1 MRSSILEIA
10 APMISP
16 HLKPEH
22 KQWLDK
28 NLYSPEAEAL
38 GNKAH
43 EMTQAHPEF
52 RASMDKVDS
61 ASNEASRLRKE
72 ASGSP
77 EHQAAVNTYQEADE
91 ASSQVYNKKFAEH
104 FGKLVDNHIATAPQR
119 EVQKRVDS
127 ATENAKQTP
136 IVKTRNGKYAI
147 GCYKCGGSGVIPRFG
162 NTADGMCFDCKGVGY
177 NPRTAV
183 EHDSAEGLRQKLIE
197 SGVAQAK
204 EPVIPRNT
212 TASPVVSSPAQAD
225 KPKGFTNKF
234 PGNCVGCNTRVGT
247 GEGMTSK
254 GRTGWEVRCVGCHHG

>member
-1 MRSSILEIA
+1 MRSSILEIS

-22 KQWLDK
+22 KQWVDK
-28 NLYSPEAEAL
+28 NMYTPEGEAL
-38 GNKAH
+38 GHKAN

-52 RASMDKVDS
+52 RASMDKVDIALDKVS
-61 ASNEASRLRKE
+61 SLSKE
-72 ASGSP
+72 NSGSP
-77 EHQAAVNTYQEADE
+77 EHLEALDAFKKE
-91 ASSQVYNKKFAEH
+91 DDLNHQIYAKKFAEH
-104 FGKLVDNHIATAPQR
+104 LSGLIDNHIATAPQR
-119 EVQKRVDS
+119 EQQQRIDK
-127 ATENAKQTP
+127 ATESAKNTP
-136 IVKTRNGKYAI
+136 IVKTRNGKYTI

-183 EHDSAEGLRQKLIE
+183 EHDSAESLRQKLIE

-204 EPVIPRNT
+204 DPVIPRNT
-212 TASPVVSSPAQAD
+212 TASPAVAAPAPSER
-225 KPKGFTNKF
+225 PKGFTNKF

-254 GRTGWEVRCVGCHHG
+254 GKTGWEVRCVGCHHG